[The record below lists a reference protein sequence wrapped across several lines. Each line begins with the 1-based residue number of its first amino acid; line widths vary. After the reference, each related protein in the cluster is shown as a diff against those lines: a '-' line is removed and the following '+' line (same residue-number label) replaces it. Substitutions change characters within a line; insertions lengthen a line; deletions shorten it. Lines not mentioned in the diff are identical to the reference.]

1 MRNLKRAL
9 SLALASVMLMGM
21 MVVGS
26 SAAGFPDVSNK
37 DNTEAISVLNA
48 VGVMLGDE
56 DTGNFRP
63 DDNVTRNEMAVILAK
78 LILGKDAD
86 KYVGTCPFTDVPTW
100 AQKYVAACYDNKIV
114 AGRTES
120 IYDGSAVVTA
130 QEAAAMV
137 LRVLGYE
144 KLESTGTN
152 WAQPVVAKANE
163 LRLFADVGS
172 SASAPLNR
180 NQVAQLSLN
189 ALQATMVTSDVEK
202 DIVVE
207 GVVTIP
213 GKVTYTERTTNKFDY
228 TQSTGAYKKD
238 VSDEKLQLCEN
249 LYEKDL
255 RLVPGTD
262 SFGRPANI
270 WSYKT
275 DEIVTVAEAA
285 DASYIKAVKAEDL
298 YKDLGLKSKTN
309 ATVFV
314 DGAEAADFSIAKT
327 GTNKI
332 GGNGVV
338 VDAYK
343 DDDGKVTI
351 SVINPYVGEVT
362 KVTEAKDN
370 DARTVTVGGMK
381 FETEGFDV
389 DDVVV
394 YTKADGKIKTMYLAE
409 TVENV
414 EVTKTVGDSEFVAD
428 GETYKF
434 AAQWASKTNTTT
446 DLVDNKTEVKKENKV
461 DLYLDSNNFVVKV
474 ALNEGVTDYAYVI
487 DIDVDGGK
495 LFKNGTPYAKLL
507 LTDGTVVEAELKFSD
522 YTETD
527 NDKSDSNKQDAL
539 EKKFEGFIVEY
550 SKNSKDVYKLT
561 AKSSQK
567 VSSLTSGQTI
577 SIENGKAKLTLDGS
591 SSIYAD
597 SKTIFLTD
605 DGDDNYKAYT
615 GYDAVP
621 NLEGVYSSTTSAN
634 AAYAYYCK
642 SGSVAT
648 VVYLLNTT
656 GSSDDIVFLLGTEC
670 KDETAVKDGDNYYE
684 CPAVV
689 NGEIE
694 TVKLDAKITNNRLL
708 KSITW
713 ANEDEE
719 IISAAKSKPYS
730 NTTTDDNYY
739 VNGNVTKKLTNGNI
753 TVAGTSYR
761 VADDAQVFVY
771 SDKIESSSK
780 TAVAAGDSGLFVVN
794 DGKVVTIFYKEA
806 ADNSGSNG
814 GNSDDVGTVTNDIV
828 TAPSGAEVKVETKEN
843 GSSTITVSGDSVNP
857 VVPKEDR
864 KDMYDLFGSALF
876 SDEDNGVPKNEYAI
890 FTVDVLANAEA
901 APYYKIIQTN
911 DTLKELFSGDTTN
924 ITGNVKTKVYNV
936 ADIQDGIS
944 LVLKSGRGATL
955 SVTPVLDTAG
965 ANVAGKT
972 IVITIKNSATF
983 VSKIEVGDNAGANDA
998 VKDPANQE
1006 IVITGDV
1013 TLTEATKANQKVI
1026 VEADKK
1032 VTVGTTGNEG
1042 VFTGEGTVVVGK
1054 DSGNVSVVDT
1064 NVEVGAITGTVKVE
1078 GTTKITV
1085 TKTPADGGK
1094 IDIAAGA
1101 VVEIEATGDAKI
1113 GFDDLKIGEGA
1124 KVNIKG
1130 DLVKVSAGKT
1140 RETATSL
1147 TIPAKTEVVVS
1158 GKVGA
1163 DVVITIKGDNGLTV
1177 NGEVETGAKITA
1189 KTQEAFKIGDKTKV
1203 NEVITLELAKT
1214 EGVVLGDVTP
1224 LVPYKVSGDTAMN
1237 YGNPKDVD
1245 ENTVLVLVMR
1255 PEGTTGKWN
1264 YSYDI
1269 TSGKEQGPTSGKNKI
1284 ETEDRGK
1291 FFYFSLSKLTDGN
1304 GNSTENPFNEGEV
1317 WTITTVDGNGVE
1329 HVSKFTAWAGPKD
1342 QGKA

>member
-9 SLALASVMLMGM
+9 SLALASVMLVGM

-26 SAAGFPDVSNK
+26 SAASFPDVSAK

-63 DDNVTRNEMAVILAK
+63 EDNVTRNEMAVILAK
-78 LILGKDAD
+78 LILGSDAD
-86 KYVGTCPFTDVPTW
+86 KYVGNCPFTDVPTW
-100 AQKYVAACYDNKIV
+100 AQKYVTACYDNKIV

-120 IYDGSAVVTA
+120 VYDGSAVVTA

-228 TQSTGAYKKD
+228 TQSNGAYKKD

-262 SFGRPANI
+262 DFGRPANI

-298 YKDLGLKSKTN
+298 YKDLGLKDKTD
-309 ATVFV
+309 ATVVV
-314 DGAEAADFSIAKT
+314 DGAKPSDFSITKT
-327 GTNKI
+327 GTDKI

-343 DDDGKVTI
+343 DDEGKVSI
-351 SVINPYVGEVT
+351 FVINPYVGEVS
-362 KVTEAKDN
+362 KVTEAKGD

-394 YTKADGKIKTMYLAE
+394 YTKADGKIKSMYLAE

-414 EVTKTVGDSEFVAD
+414 EITKTVGSSEFVAD

-434 AAQWASKTNTTT
+434 AAQWASKTSDTT
-446 DLVDNKTEVKKENKV
+446 DLVENKAEVKKENKV

-474 ALNEGVTDYAYVI
+474 ALNEGVTDYAYVL
-487 DIDVDGGK
+487 DIDVDSGK

-522 YTETD
+522 YAD
-527 NDKSDSNKQDAL
+527 VDKVEGEDKKQEKL
-539 EKKFEGFIVEY
+539 EEMFESFIVEY
-550 SKNSKDVYKLT
+550 SKNSKDVYKLA
-561 AKSSQK
+561 AKSSQD
-567 VSSLTSGQTI
+567 VNPLSGTQTI
-577 SIENGKAKLTLDGS
+577 SIENGKAKLTLGDNKN
-591 SSIYAD
+591 IYAD

-621 NLEGVYSSTTSAN
+621 NLEGTVADK
-634 AAYAYYCK
+634 AAYNYYCK
-642 SGSVAT
+642 DNGTVAT
-648 VVYLLNTT
+648 VVYVLNTT
-656 GSSDDIVFLLGTEC
+656 GSSDDIVFLLGKEC
-670 KDETAVKDGDNYYE
+670 GDEINVKDGDNYYE

-694 TVKLDAKITNNRLL
+694 TVKLDAKIKDNKLL

-719 IISAAKSKPYS
+719 IISVAKSKAYDDS
-730 NTTTDDNYY
+730 GDNYY
-739 VNGNVTKKLTNGNI
+739 VSGKVEKKLTNGNI
-753 TVAGTSYR
+753 TVDGTSFR

-780 TAVAAGDSGLFVVN
+780 TAIAAGDTGLFVVN
-794 DGKVVTIFYKEA
+794 DGKIVTIFYTEA

-814 GNSDDVGTVTNDIV
+814 GNSGDVGTVTNDIV
-828 TAPSGAEVKVETKEN
+828 TAPSGADVKVDTEED

-864 KDMYDLFGSALF
+864 DDMYKLFGGAIF
-876 SDEDNGVPKNEYAI
+876 ADAGNDGEKNGVPKPGCAI
-890 FTVDVLANAEA
+890 FTVDVLANVKK
-901 APYYKIIQTN
+901 APFYTIIQTN
-911 DTLKELFSGDTTN
+911 DALKMFSEDSN
-924 ITGNVKTKVYNV
+924 IEGNVKTKTYSV
-936 ADIQDGIS
+936 ADLQDGLS
-944 LVLKSGRGATL
+944 LILLDKKGATL
-955 SVTPVLDTAG
+955 SVTPVLKAEGDTAVG
-965 ANVAGKT
+965 DT

-983 VSKIEVGDNAGANDA
+983 VSKIEVNSSTAADEA
-998 VKDPANQE
+998 VKNPANQE
-1006 IVITGDV
+1006 IVITGNV
-1013 TLTEATKANQKVI
+1013 TLSQATGANQKVI
-1026 VEADKK
+1026 VEANQK
-1032 VTVGTTGNEG
+1032 VTVGTTGNQG
-1042 VFTGEGTVVVGK
+1042 VFTGEGTVVVNK

-1064 NVEVGAITGTVKVE
+1064 NVEVGAITGTVKVAAGE
-1078 GTTKITV
+1078 SKTEITV
-1085 TKTPADGGK
+1085 TETPAANGK
-1094 IDIAAGA
+1094 IEIAKNA
-1101 VVEIEATGDAKI
+1101 VVDIKTEGEAKI
-1113 GFDDLKIGEGA
+1113 TAEDLTIGEGA
-1124 KVNIKG
+1124 KVTING
-1130 DLVKVSAGKT
+1130 NLVGESAAPVSRTVA
-1140 RETATSL
+1140 ATGL
-1147 TIPAKTEVVVS
+1147 TIPAKTEVVVN
-1158 GKVGA
+1158 GKIGA
-1163 DVVITIKGDNGLTV
+1163 GVEITIKGDNGLTV
-1177 NGEVETGAKITA
+1177 NGEVEKGAQITA
-1189 KTQEAFKIGDKTKV
+1189 ETQEAFKIGDKTKV
-1203 NEVITLELAKT
+1203 NEVITLSLSDKNVQLT
-1214 EGVVLGDVTP
+1214 KVVPFIPWKISGEVGQGYKWPSDVST
-1224 LVPYKVSGDTAMN
+1224 
-1237 YGNPKDVD
+1237 
-1245 ENTVLVLVMR
+1245 NTVFVFVQKN
-1255 PEGTTGKWN
+1255 GT
-1264 YSYDI
+1264 
-1269 TSGKEQGPTSGKNKI
+1269 KNGNFYLTKGAGTDKYL
-1284 ETEDRGK
+1284 ETTYTEETNIGWGA
-1291 FFYFSLSKLTDGN
+1291 YFSLDNLKDGHGQDADENPFTVGDTWVTHTIDGN
-1304 GNSTENPFNEGEV
+1304 GN
-1317 WTITTVDGNGVE
+1317 E
-1329 HVSKFTAWAGPKD
+1329 HVHSFTAWAGPAA
-1342 QGKA
+1342 QGEA

>member
-26 SAAGFPDVSNK
+26 SAASFPDVSNK

-63 DDNVTRNEMAVILAK
+63 EDNVTRNEMAVILAK
-78 LILGKDAD
+78 LILGSDAD

-120 IYDGSAVVTA
+120 VYDGSAVVTA

-255 RLVPGTD
+255 RLVPGDD

-298 YKDLGLKSKTN
+298 YKDLGLKKSTKASVT
-309 ATVFV
+309 V
-314 DGAEAADFSIAKT
+314 DGKPVDNFSITKT
-327 GTNKI
+327 GSDKI

-343 DDDGKVTI
+343 DDDGSVSI
-351 SVINPYVGEVT
+351 SVINPYVGEVS
-362 KVTEAKDN
+362 KVTEAKGD
-370 DARTVTVGGMK
+370 DARTVTVGGLK

-394 YTKADGKIKTMYLAE
+394 YTKADGKIKSMYLAE
-409 TVENV
+409 IVENV
-414 EVTKTVGDSEFVAD
+414 EITKTVGSSEFVAD

-434 AAQWASKTNTTT
+434 AANWTKNPAVDVADNT
-446 DLVDNKTEVKKENKV
+446 DVKKENKV
-461 DLYLDSNNFVVKV
+461 DLYLDSNDFVVKV
-474 ALNEGVTDYAYVI
+474 KLNEGVTDYAYVI
-487 DIDVDGGK
+487 EAGEDSGRYDKGV
-495 LFKNGTPYAKLL
+495 PYAKLL
-507 LTDGTVVEAELKFSD
+507 LSDGTVVEAELNYDDIDLSNVG
-522 YTETD
+522 TQG
-527 NDKSDSNKQDAL
+527 DSNKVKL
-539 EKKFEGFIVEY
+539 GKKFNGQIVEFT
-550 SKNSKDVYKLT
+550 KNSKDVYKLT
-561 AKSSQK
+561 EKGVKKTALNDKE
-567 VSSLTSGQTI
+567 TI
-577 SIENGKAKLTLDGS
+577 SIETGKAALTLGGAAT
-591 SSIYAD
+591 IYAD

-621 NLEGVYSSTTSAN
+621 NLEGTYSKTTSAN
-634 AAYAYYCK
+634 AAYAYYCE

-648 VVYLLNTT
+648 VVYVLNAT
-656 GSSDDIVFLLGTEC
+656 GSSDDIVFLLSAEC
-670 KDETAVKDGDNYYE
+670 GDEVKVKDGDNYYE

-689 NGEIE
+689 NGEIV
-694 TVKLDAKITNNRLL
+694 TVKLDTSIKEKNENLLL

-719 IISAAKSKPYS
+719 IISVTKSKAYAE
-730 NTTTDDNYY
+730 NGDNYY
-739 VNGNVTKKLTNGNI
+739 VDGTVKKKLTNGNI
-753 TVAGTSYR
+753 TVGESSYR

-780 TAVAAGDSGLFVVN
+780 TAIAAGDTGLFVIN

-806 ADNSGSNG
+806 GSSDGEDDKNPIDVADITPVSN
-814 GNSDDVGTVTNDIV
+814 NWKPVGT
-828 TAPSGAEVKVETKEN
+828 E
-843 GSSTITVSGDSVNP
+843 ITVSGFEVKKGVELTLDKAVEAVAQKVLEENP
-857 VVPKEDR
+857 TWTRDA
-864 KDMYDLFGSALF
+864 GSDT
-876 SDEDNGVPKNEYAI
+876 SDETNYTVAFKSNGAKRTAKFALSAVSG
-890 FTVDVLANAEA
+890 AEA
-901 APYYKIIQTN
+901 ITTVESAEELKTALEDENTDIIVTN
-911 DTLKELFSGDTTN
+911 GDITIPSGTTVNKE
-924 ITGNVKTKVYNV
+924 IRV
-936 ADIQDGIS
+936 A
-944 LVLKSGRGATL
+944 KGAT
-955 SVTPVLDTAG
+955 
-965 ANVAGKT
+965 
-972 IVITIKNSATF
+972 
-983 VSKIEVGDNAGANDA
+983 
-998 VKDPANQE
+998 
-1006 IVITGDV
+1006 
-1013 TLTEATKANQKVI
+1013 
-1026 VEADKK
+1026 
-1032 VTVGTTGNEG
+1032 VTVSGAISGEG
-1042 VFTGEGTVVVGK
+1042 AKITGEGTVKVTGAVTGASK
-1054 DSGNVSVVDT
+1054 IETPITLGDGGSIDGTGAPVTVEKNAKVTLKGNVTKPVTVEEGSKLTLTTGMTKLPEFKGETSKATIAIGVELTSGEKNTMSDIINSLGGDKLSINGAKGGTATLNSKSVKIDAT
-1064 NVEVGAITGTVKVE
+1064 SEGKLTAFNGAQPLKNEFTGSTGSTTGSFYELTLTDLPDCKIKGQKYVGDEWVSMNGAFANTGEGRPTDAGNLTVTMFL
-1078 GTTKITV
+1078 GDTV
-1085 TKTPADGGK
+1085 TKVKYTVIPNA
-1094 IDIAAGA
+1094 
-1101 VVEIEATGDAKI
+1101 EA
-1113 GFDDLKIGEGA
+1113 
-1124 KVNIKG
+1124 KG
-1130 DLVKVSAGKT
+1130 DSEST
-1140 RETATSL
+1140 
-1147 TIPAKTEVVVS
+1147 
-1158 GKVGA
+1158 
-1163 DVVITIKGDNGLTV
+1163 
-1177 NGEVETGAKITA
+1177 
-1189 KTQEAFKIGDKTKV
+1189 
-1203 NEVITLELAKT
+1203 
-1214 EGVVLGDVTP
+1214 
-1224 LVPYKVSGDTAMN
+1224 
-1237 YGNPKDVD
+1237 
-1245 ENTVLVLVMR
+1245 
-1255 PEGTTGKWN
+1255 
-1264 YSYDI
+1264 SYDI
-1269 TSGKEQGPTSGKNKI
+1269 EI
-1284 ETEDRGK
+1284 
-1291 FFYFSLSKLTDGN
+1291 
-1304 GNSTENPFNEGEV
+1304 
-1317 WTITTVDGNGVE
+1317 TIN
-1329 HVSKFTAWAGPKD
+1329 H
-1342 QGKA
+1342 

>member
-120 IYDGSAVVTA
+120 LYDGNAVVTA

-255 RLVPGTD
+255 RLVPGDD

-298 YKDLGLKSKTN
+298 YKDLGLKKSTKASVT
-309 ATVFV
+309 V
-314 DGAEAADFSIAKT
+314 DGKPVDNFSITKT
-327 GTNKI
+327 GSDKI

-343 DDDGKVTI
+343 DDDGSVSI
-351 SVINPYVGEVT
+351 SVINPYVGEVS
-362 KVTEAKDN
+362 KVTEAKGD
-370 DARTVTVGGMK
+370 DARTVTVGGLK

-394 YTKADGKIKTMYLAE
+394 YTKADGKIKSMYLAE
-409 TVENV
+409 IVENV
-414 EVTKTVGDSEFVAD
+414 EITKTVGSSEFVAD

-434 AAQWASKTNTTT
+434 AANWTKNPAVDVADNT
-446 DLVDNKTEVKKENKV
+446 DVKKENKV
-461 DLYLDSNNFVVKV
+461 DLYLDSNDFVVKV
-474 ALNEGVTDYAYVI
+474 KLNEGVTDYAYVI
-487 DIDVDGGK
+487 EAGEDSGRYDKGV
-495 LFKNGTPYAKLL
+495 PYAKLL
-507 LTDGTVVEAELKFSD
+507 LSDGTVVEAELNYDDIDLSNVG
-522 YTETD
+522 TQG
-527 NDKSDSNKQDAL
+527 DSNKVKL
-539 EKKFEGFIVEY
+539 GKKFNGQIVEFT
-550 SKNSKDVYKLT
+550 KNSKDVYKLT
-561 AKSSQK
+561 EKGEKKTA
-567 VSSLTSGQTI
+567 LTGRETI
-577 SIENGKAKLTLDGS
+577 SIETGKAALTLGS
-591 SSIYAD
+591 AATIYAD

-605 DGDDNYKAYT
+605 DGDDNYKAYV

-621 NLEGVYSSTTSAN
+621 NLEGAVANGNAN
-634 AAYAYYCK
+634 AAYAYYCE

-648 VVYLLNTT
+648 VVYVLNAT
-656 GSSDDIVFLLGTEC
+656 GSSDDIVFLLSAEC
-670 KDETAVKDGDNYYE
+670 GDEVKVKDGDNYYE

-689 NGEIE
+689 NGEIV
-694 TVKLDAKITNNRLL
+694 TVKLDTSIKEKNENLLL

-719 IISAAKSKPYS
+719 IISVTKSKAYAE
-730 NTTTDDNYY
+730 NGDNYY
-739 VNGNVTKKLTNGNI
+739 VDGTVKKKLTNGNI
-753 TVAGTSYR
+753 TVGKSSYR

-780 TAVAAGDSGLFVVN
+780 TAVAAGDSGFFVIN

-806 ADNSGSNG
+806 GSSDGEDDKNPIDVADITPV
-814 GNSDDVGTVTNDIV
+814 SDDWTPVDT
-828 TAPSGAEVKVETKEN
+828 E
-843 GSSTITVSGDSVNP
+843 ITVSGFEVKKGVELTLDKAVEAVAQKVLKENP
-857 VVPKEDR
+857 TWTRDA
-864 KDMYDLFGSALF
+864 GSDTSADGNYTVAFKSNGAKRTAKFAL
-876 SDEDNGVPKNEYAI
+876 SAVSRAE
-890 FTVDVLANAEA
+890 TVKTVESAEELKTALADAST
-901 APYYKIIQTN
+901 KIIVVN
-911 DTLKELFSGDTTN
+911 DDMTIPSDTTVSKEIRVAKGATVTVSGN
-924 ITGNVKTKVYNV
+924 ITGDD
-936 ADIQDGIS
+936 A
-944 LVLKSGRGATL
+944 
-955 SVTPVLDTAG
+955 
-965 ANVAGKT
+965 
-972 IVITIKNSATF
+972 
-983 VSKIEVGDNAGANDA
+983 KI
-998 VKDPANQE
+998 
-1006 IVITGDV
+1006 
-1013 TLTEATKANQKVI
+1013 
-1026 VEADKK
+1026 
-1032 VTVGTTGNEG
+1032 
-1042 VFTGEGTVVVGK
+1042 TGEGTVKVTGAVTGASK
-1054 DSGNVSVVDT
+1054 IETPITLGNGGSIDGTGAPVTVEKNATVTLRGNITEPVTVEEGSKLTLTDEMTKLPEFKGETSKATITIGVELSSGEEDAMSDIINSLGGDKLS
-1064 NVEVGAITGTVKVE
+1064 IDGTKE
-1078 GTTKITV
+1078 GTATLNSKSVKIDADSEGKLTAFNGAQSLKHEFTGSTGSTTGSFYELTLTGLPACKIKGQKYVGNKWVSMNGAFASAGEGRPTDAGDLTVTMLLGNTV
-1085 TKTPADGGK
+1085 TKVKYTVIPNA
-1094 IDIAAGA
+1094 
-1101 VVEIEATGDAKI
+1101 EA
-1113 GFDDLKIGEGA
+1113 
-1124 KVNIKG
+1124 
-1130 DLVKVSAGKT
+1130 
-1140 RETATSL
+1140 
-1147 TIPAKTEVVVS
+1147 
-1158 GKVGA
+1158 
-1163 DVVITIKGDNGLTV
+1163 KGDNEST
-1177 NGEVETGAKITA
+1177 
-1189 KTQEAFKIGDKTKV
+1189 
-1203 NEVITLELAKT
+1203 
-1214 EGVVLGDVTP
+1214 
-1224 LVPYKVSGDTAMN
+1224 
-1237 YGNPKDVD
+1237 
-1245 ENTVLVLVMR
+1245 
-1255 PEGTTGKWN
+1255 
-1264 YSYDI
+1264 SYDI
-1269 TSGKEQGPTSGKNKI
+1269 EI
-1284 ETEDRGK
+1284 
-1291 FFYFSLSKLTDGN
+1291 
-1304 GNSTENPFNEGEV
+1304 
-1317 WTITTVDGNGVE
+1317 TIN
-1329 HVSKFTAWAGPKD
+1329 H
-1342 QGKA
+1342 

>member
-1 MRNLKRAL
+1 
-9 SLALASVMLMGM
+9 
-21 MVVGS
+21 
-26 SAAGFPDVSNK
+26 
-37 DNTEAISVLNA
+37 
-48 VGVMLGDE
+48 
-56 DTGNFRP
+56 
-63 DDNVTRNEMAVILAK
+63 
-78 LILGKDAD
+78 
-86 KYVGTCPFTDVPTW
+86 
-100 AQKYVAACYDNKIV
+100 
-114 AGRTES
+114 
-120 IYDGSAVVTA
+120 
-130 QEAAAMV
+130 MV

-228 TQSTGAYKKD
+228 TQSNGAYKKD

-577 SIENGKAKLTLDGS
+577 SIENGKAKLTLGGS

-621 NLEGVYSSTTSAN
+621 NLEGVYSGTTSAN

-719 IISAAKSKPYS
+719 IISAAKSKTYS
-730 NTTTDDNYY
+730 VNSNDDNYY
-739 VNGNVTKKLTNGNI
+739 ISGNVTKKLTNGNI

-864 KDMYDLFGSALF
+864 KDMYDLFGPALF
-876 SDEDNGVPKNEYAI
+876 SDKDNGVPKNEYAI

-911 DTLKELFSGDTTN
+911 DTLKELFSGDSN
-924 ITGNVKTKVYNV
+924 IAGNVKTKVYNV

-1032 VTVGTTGNEG
+1032 VTVGATGNKG
-1042 VFTGEGTVVVGK
+1042 VFTGEGTVVVNK
-1054 DSGNVSVVDT
+1054 NSGDVSVVDT

-1085 TKTPADGGK
+1085 TETPADGGK
-1094 IDIAAGA
+1094 IEIAAGA

-1113 GFDDLKIGEGA
+1113 GFDDLTIGEGA

-1130 DLVKVSAGKT
+1130 DLVNVSAGKT
-1140 RETATSL
+1140 REAAAGL

-1177 NGEVETGAKITA
+1177 NGEVEKGAQITA
-1189 KTQEAFKIGDKTKV
+1189 ETQEAFKIGDKTKV
-1203 NEVITLELAKT
+1203 NEVITLSLSDKSVQLTKVVPFIPWKISGE
-1214 EGVVLGDVTP
+1214 EGKGYTWPSDVST
-1224 LVPYKVSGDTAMN
+1224 
-1237 YGNPKDVD
+1237 
-1245 ENTVLVLVMR
+1245 NTVFVFVQKN
-1255 PEGTTGKWN
+1255 GTKNGNFYLTKGTGTDK
-1264 YSYDI
+1264 YLETTYAEETDI
-1269 TSGKEQGPTSGKNKI
+1269 GWGA
-1284 ETEDRGK
+1284 
-1291 FFYFSLSKLTDGN
+1291 YFSLDNLKDGQGQDAEENPFKVGDTWVTHTIDGN
-1304 GNSTENPFNEGEV
+1304 GK
-1317 WTITTVDGNGVE
+1317 E
-1329 HVSKFTAWAGPKD
+1329 HVHSFTAWAEPEAKGE
-1342 QGKA
+1342 A